1 MSPLFPAC
9 QERRIDTGAAEIFTL
24 VGGSGPPLLLL
35 HGFPQT
41 HAMWHRVAPALIDRF
56 TCVIADLRG
65 YGLSSCPAND
75 AANLAY
81 SKRAMAGDMVKVMSA
96 LGHRAF
102 SVVGHDRGGRVAYR
116 MALDH
121 PEAVRS
127 LAVLDIVSTYDMWHS
142 FSVALAMRTYH
153 WLFLAQP
160 YPLPEML
167 IEQNPVAYLDYT
179 IASWTKARDLSA
191 FDPRAL
197 AEYRLHYATPEH
209 VHATCNDYRAGQTC
223 DLAFDEADRAAAREI
238 ACPTLAIWG
247 SAGIPSAT
255 AGEEKATGEHPLAVW
270 RQWCRDVT
278 GGGIDSGHFVAEEN
292 PEATLAHLVPFL
304 ERHART

>member
-1 MSPLFPAC
+1 ENRSPHPGQRLVCGMLPAALDAAWQVPAARCRAQPRCLCPERDGCSVQPISQRCPCSRREAGSSQMSPLFPAC

-81 SKRAMAGDMVKVMSA
+81 SKRAMAGDMVKVMST

-121 PEAVRS
+121 PEAV
-127 LAVLDIVSTYDMWHS
+127 
-142 FSVALAMRTYH
+142 
-153 WLFLAQP
+153 
-160 YPLPEML
+160 
-167 IEQNPVAYLDYT
+167 
-179 IASWTKARDLSA
+179 
-191 FDPRAL
+191 
-197 AEYRLHYATPEH
+197 
-209 VHATCNDYRAGQTC
+209 
-223 DLAFDEADRAAAREI
+223 
-238 ACPTLAIWG
+238 
-247 SAGIPSAT
+247 
-255 AGEEKATGEHPLAVW
+255 
-270 RQWCRDVT
+270 
-278 GGGIDSGHFVAEEN
+278 
-292 PEATLAHLVPFL
+292 
-304 ERHART
+304 